1 MTYSSEKKARPSP
14 KMESAAV
21 LKITP
26 GMSEEEIL
34 QVCAEAALEN
44 SSGEI
49 QKQLDQ
55 VVEEHGCLSAL
66 DLIKTTMKEER
77 EQYDTL

>member
-21 LKITP
+21 LEITP

-44 SSGEI
+44 SSGERSRNSSI
-49 QKQLDQ
+49 KLLKSTAAL
-55 VVEEHGCLSAL
+55 LS
-66 DLIKTTMKEER
+66 LISSKPP
-77 EQYDTL
+77 